1 MIEKNEISNKQGR
14 DIFQEMLTNS
24 TNVKE
29 AKEKLNIGTQ
39 INDDSVILAYVNEVL
54 NAFPDSIKDY
64 KDGKDRALGFLVGQ
78 VMKRS
83 QGKVNPGL
91 TSKLLLE
98 ELKKR

>member
-1 MIEKNEISNKQGR
+1 MIEKKEISNKQGR

-24 TNVKE
+24 SSVKE
-29 AKEKLNIGTQ
+29 AKEKLGVSTQ
-39 INDDSVILAYVNEVL
+39 INDNSVILAFVTEVL
-54 NAFPDSIKDY
+54 NAFPDSIKDF

-98 ELKKR
+98 EFKKR